1 MSSLEAWMSN
11 FFDHSF
17 TTLTKI
23 ATTEVLFTKILSSA
37 TGNIRCNKVLTS
49 PFGLPSRGFV
59 ICWSAPVCDRP
70 ETMTNMIPTMIT
82 DELTKPEKASEVS
95 STPVTN
101 NMPMAPRKMTS
112 DLSRVNKSTAITA
125 MTVTRVIQASNPNPN
140 IIMDD
145 LLYIVLL
152 LYS

>member
-1 MSSLEAWMSN
+1 
-11 FFDHSF
+11 
-17 TTLTKI
+17 
-23 ATTEVLFTKILSSA
+23 
-37 TGNIRCNKVLTS
+37 
-49 PFGLPSRGFV
+49 
-59 ICWSAPVCDRP
+59 
-70 ETMTNMIPTMIT
+70 MTNMIPTMIT